1 MERQT
6 AASKFTQ
13 LDGLRTSL
21 LSRFERLAELT
32 QPSILPPEYHDG
44 QTTELTNG
52 YSSLGALATN
62 HLNNKLMLAMFA
74 PSRPFM
80 RLELPDSALA
90 NMKNTLGVDES
101 VITDGLVEGER
112 RALKQ
117 LELSGSRVKLF
128 EVLMHLQVVGNVMMD
143 LSGDSLGVIPIR
155 NYVVRRSKSGDVA
168 ECVIKEC
175 VLYSDLEASIKSL
188 LEDANQL
195 YKPDDTVTLYKW
207 LTRNSGKYKMTS
219 WVNDTRLPQQF
230 EGQWKPETL
239 PYRALVWRL
248 PVGQDYGVGR
258 VEETCNDLV
267 SHETLSE
274 ALTDGAILASTF
286 RWLVDP
292 TAMTK
297 AEDLTQASN
306 GAAIPGSKGD
316 VDIVFANI
324 GQQLNTVQAIDAE
337 FTRRIGAA
345 FLMNSA
351 ITRDAERVTAEE
363 IRIQAQELETGLGGV
378 YSHLALDIQRPLA
391 VWLLK
396 TAKVKIEGSQ
406 IEPVIVT
413 GLDALSRSADLDNLM
428 RFLGLLGSLDGL
440 SSVVRSNLRLNSIIT
455 TLAAGC
461 GIDRGKYIVSEEE
474 AQARLQAEMAA
485 QQQPQPQGPM

>member
-1 MERQT
+1 
-6 AASKFTQ
+6 
-13 LDGLRTSL
+13 
-21 LSRFERLAELT
+21 
-32 QPSILPPEYHDG
+32 
-44 QTTELTNG
+44 
-52 YSSLGALATN
+52 
-62 HLNNKLMLAMFA
+62 
-74 PSRPFM
+74 
-80 RLELPDSALA
+80 
-90 NMKNTLGVDES
+90 
-101 VITDGLVEGER
+101 
-112 RALKQ
+112 
-117 LELSGSRVKLF
+117 
-128 EVLMHLQVVGNVMMD
+128 
-143 LSGDSLGVIPIR
+143 
-155 NYVVRRSKSGDVA
+155 
-168 ECVIKEC
+168 
-175 VLYSDLEASIKSL
+175 
-188 LEDANQL
+188 
-195 YKPDDTVTLYKW
+195 
-207 LTRNSGKYKMTS
+207 MTS